1 MADAKH
7 TLTDKIAG
15 KIPKS
20 FKKGGKTP
28 PTKITNETIAEHR
41 EQILAGGRKFKYP
54 VQYSK
59 HKILI
64 NAIIVSIMALAIFS
78 VWSWV
83 MLYRNQATSDFFYS
97 MTKVLPV
104 PVANVDGENVSYQ
117 DYLRYVRSDIFY
129 MQNQSKV
136 DMTSDDGKSELEH
149 HKRKELNNVEKI
161 AYARQL
167 ARTKNIAVSNQEIDA
182 ALNDSLKAS
191 KNGATMSQNDY
202 ESNVLK
208 QYFGWT
214 IDEYKAVLADRLLEK
229 KVSFAIDTTAKD
241 KINKVKQRLDN
252 GDDFATVAQ
261 EMSDD
266 EATREN
272 GGGMSA
278 SVDDLDSNS
287 YISMARKLE
296 PGQISGIIEGV
307 DAYYMVKLDSKT
319 DTKVDFLLI
328 KVSLT
333 KFDNDFT
340 SLVKSNKVKEYISIP
355 ASEELNI

>member
-7 TLTDKIAG
+7 KLTDKLAG

-20 FKKGGKTP
+20 FKKGSKTP

-64 NAIIVSIMALAIFS
+64 NAIIVSVVALVLFS
-78 VWSWV
+78 VWSFV

-104 PVANVDGENVSYQ
+104 PVANVNGENVSYQ

-136 DMTSDDGKSELEH
+136 DLASDDGKSELEH
-149 HKRKELNNVEKI
+149 HKRKELDNVEKI

-167 ARTKNIAVSNQEIDA
+167 ARGKNITVSGQEIDT
-182 ALNDSLKAS
+182 ALNDSLKAN
-191 KNGATMSQNDY
+191 KNGATMSQHDY

-214 IDEYKAVLADRLLEK
+214 IDEYRAVLADRILEK
-229 KVSFAIDTTAKD
+229 KVSFAVDTSAKD
-241 KINKVKQRLDN
+241 KINTVKQRLDK
-252 GDDFATVAQ
+252 GDDFASVVR

-266 EATREN
+266 DVTREN

-278 SVDDLDSNS
+278 SIDDLDSNS
-287 YISMARKLE
+287 YISMVRKLE

-307 DAYYMVKLDSKT
+307 DAYYIVKLDSKT

-333 KFDNDFT
+333 KFDNDFK
-340 SLVKSNKVKEYISIP
+340 SLVKSGKVKEYITIP
-355 ASEELNI
+355 ASKELDV

>member
-7 TLTDKIAG
+7 KLTDKIS
-15 KIPKS
+15 KS
-20 FKKGGKTP
+20 FKKGKKAP
-28 PTKITNETIAEHR
+28 PAKITNETIAEHR

-64 NAIIVSIMALAIFS
+64 NAIIVSIAALVLFS
-78 VWSWV
+78 AWSWM
-83 MLYRNQATSDFFYS
+83 MLYRKQATDDFFYS

-104 PVANVDGENVSYQ
+104 PAANVNGENVSYQ
-117 DYLRYVRSDIFY
+117 DYLRYIRSDIFY
-129 MQNQSKV
+129 MKNQGKV
-136 DMTSDDGKSELEH
+136 DLTSADGKSELEH

-167 ARTKNIAVSNQEIDA
+167 AREKNIIVSNQEVEA
-182 ALNDSLKAS
+182 ALNDSLKS
-191 KNGATMSQNDY
+191 NKNGATMSQSDY
-202 ESNVLK
+202 ESNVLQ

-214 IDEYKAVLADRLLEK
+214 IDEYRAVLADRLLEK
-229 KVSFAIDTTAKD
+229 KVSFAVDTSAKE
-241 KINKVKQRLDN
+241 KINKVKTRLDQ
-252 GDDFATVAQ
+252 GDDFAAVAR

-278 SVDDLDSNS
+278 STDDLDSNS
-287 YISMARKLE
+287 YISTASKLE
-296 PGQISGIIEGV
+296 AGQVSGIIEGV
-307 DAYYMVKLDSKT
+307 DAYYIVKLDSKT
-319 DTKVDFLLI
+319 DSEVNFLLI

-333 KFDNDFT
+333 KFENDFW
-340 SLVKSNKVKEYISIP
+340 SLVKSGKVTEYINIP
-355 ASEELNI
+355 ASEELKV